1 MFTPNKMESYS
12 TCYMPIIIP
21 KSYNRRY
28 KKRPRLWWKMQWMS
42 SQVLG
47 ECTSQTT
54 IYVGQINLLY
64 INSSILHSPTLP
76 TCQPSQNCRCRSVA
90 AWPQF
95 SQGHSNP
102 GALHMAKVIC
112 SLKKISGVGDQWR
125 VLGDDLSGCDKK
137 SYVLS
142 DYWNTTI
149 QSSKIAGLRSAILVN
164 SCHVKKTTK
173 TGWRYVDTGTPLQ

>member
-1 MFTPNKMESYS
+1 MVLGQPEERRINRITDLSCLVVTS
-12 TCYMPIIIP
+12 TIS
-21 KSYNRRY
+21 KSYRFNKIY
-28 KKRPRLWWKMQWMS
+28 LKSS

-64 INSSILHSPTLP
+64 INSSILHSPTLS
-76 TCQPSQNCRCRSVA
+76 TCQPSQNCRSVA

-112 SLKKISGVGDQWR
+112 SLKKISGVGDQCGCLEMTY
-125 VLGDDLSGCDKK
+125 LGG
-137 SYVLS
+137 
-142 DYWNTTI
+142 I
-149 QSSKIAGLRSAILVN
+149 KIIRFIRLLKYNNHTVILR
-164 SCHVKKTTK
+164 
-173 TGWRYVDTGTPLQ
+173 